1 MIMGRTPVRPIFY
14 CSHTRVILSAGEAG
28 VEESTHYRFK
38 SDLFG
43 AKILR
48 LPLVAQDDKMFGM
61 M

>member
-1 MIMGRTPVRPIFY
+1 MGRTPVRPIF
-14 CSHTRVILSAGEAG
+14 CCLRTRVILSTGEAG

-38 SDLFG
+38 SNLFG

-48 LPLVAQDDKMFGM
+48 LPLAAQDDKVFEM